1 MLARDHPI
9 HSNQW
14 TWRHRSAT
22 FARTLVVDEFS
33 PADLALADLALADLA
48 LINPGAKAKYKSP
61 ADARTSEGIVNH
73 GAR

>member
-1 MLARDHPI
+1 
-9 HSNQW
+9 
-14 TWRHRSAT
+14 
-22 FARTLVVDEFS
+22 VVDEFS